1 MNPKKAKL
9 LETLEESARVH
20 SASLLR
26 SLDIAA
32 HPEKHGWQRS
42 ILTAVVVLPLTG
54 LSAIITEANRFL
66 VAQSDDEAWDRSS
79 PPPSDARDGSNVLP
93 PDSSA

>member
-9 LETLEESARVH
+9 LETLDESARVH

-32 HPEKHGWQRS
+32 HPEEHGWRRS
-42 ILTAVVVLPLTG
+42 ILTAMVVLPVTG
-54 LSAIITEANRFL
+54 FSALITEANRFL
-66 VAQSDDEAWDRSS
+66 VAQSDDEAWDRAS
-79 PPPSDARDGSNVLP
+79 PPTNDPPAEATLP
-93 PDSSA
+93 RSDSSL

>member
-9 LETLEESARVH
+9 LETLDESARVH

-32 HPEKHGWQRS
+32 HPEQHGWRRS
-42 ILTAVVVLPLTG
+42 ILTAMVVLPLTG
-54 LSAIITEANRFL
+54 LSAVITEANRFL

-79 PPPSDARDGSNVLP
+79 PPSSDPRLEGDVSP

>member
-9 LETLEESARVH
+9 LETLDESSRVH

-32 HPEKHGWQRS
+32 HPEHHGWRRS
-42 ILTAVVVLPLTG
+42 ILTALVVRPVTG
-54 LSAIITEANRFL
+54 FSALITEANRFL
-66 VAQSDDEAWDRSS
+66 VAQSDDEAWDRAS
-79 PPPSDARDGSNVLP
+79 PPSSDSRDGGTLP
-93 PDSSA
+93 PT